1 MGSKVLTSRLFDRH
15 ERGLVLTLAEV
26 QHSANVLRPL
36 PMGAAGSLTQRVKA
50 GQTYWYRQFYDAAG
64 RKRDAYI
71 GPAGS
76 AAIEERLAAERHWLQ
91 AAHAL
96 ESATRTLRR
105 NGFQSTDGRTAAMLA
120 ALANGGYFAAGLTLV
135 GAHAYAAHCNAL
147 GLKTVALATQDV
159 DVVRSARMSL
169 PGGSLE
175 SLLAVLAKSG
185 LPFTEVPAIDPR
197 QPSSSLKLPGAER
210 LRLDLLAPAKQW
222 GVIAVPELAFAA
234 QTLPL
239 LDWLVQDHVQGVV
252 LGPTLAI
259 PVRLPQPA
267 RLAWHKLWTAAQPDR
282 EVAKAAKD
290 VTQGLILASAMAE
303 DDPQALADALQ
314 SLPARARQLAL
325 RRLRPELR
333 RVAGHAQAMA
343 VLADLVEA

>member
-1 MGSKVLTSRLFDRH
+1 VTSKLFDRH

-26 QHSANVLRPL
+26 QHGAEVLRPL
-36 PMGAAGSLTQRVKA
+36 PMGSAGSLTQRVKG
-50 GQTYWYRQFYDAAG
+50 GQHYWYRQHYDAAG

-71 GPAGS
+71 GPAGD
-76 AAIEERLAAERHWLQ
+76 AATGELLAAERDWLE
-91 AAHAL
+91 AARAL

-105 NGFQSTDGRTAAMLA
+105 NGFQWTDARTAAMLA
-120 ALANGGYFAAGLTLV
+120 ALANGGYFTAGLTLV

-159 DVVRSARMSL
+159 DVVRAVPMSL

-175 SLLAVLAKSG
+175 GLLAVLAKSG
-185 LPFTEVPAIDPR
+185 LQFAEVP
-197 QPSSSLKLPGAER
+197 SAER
-210 LRLDLLAPAKQW
+210 LRFEVIAPATRK
-222 GVIAVPELAFAA
+222 GATAGLTLALEFK
-234 QTLPL
+234 TLLL
-239 LDWLVQDHVQGVV
+239 LDWLVADGVQGVV

-290 VTQGLILASAMAE
+290 LAQGLILVTAIAQ
-303 DDPQALADALQ
+303 DDP
-314 SLPARARQLAL
+314 
-325 RRLRPELR
+325 
-333 RVAGHAQAMA
+333 
-343 VLADLVEA
+343 